1 MKRCLVTCSSSL
13 SKEENIEHC
22 CQEIIA
28 ENAKPILLIF
38 FSEEVDFWYYAKE
51 LHLAFPDATSI
62 GSSTY
67 INFSSAGFSQS
78 GLSVMAIFSGIE
90 CSAGLLFEI
99 DRHPKNYIEHISNAV
114 QKLSSLENT
123 CCMEFSTPFSN
134 SEELVLDTFKA
145 VLGNKNIPLFG
156 GSAGLVN
163 QNNNGF
169 VALNGDIFIN
179 TCAFIFIHNLNG
191 KIFLYNESIFKK
203 TPLQFIATDIDC
215 EDRKVYEYDEQPAA
229 DVISKAL
236 KVDLE
241 NLPEVLVH
249 HPMGRIVNNKIFI
262 TDHNKIFPD
271 GSISYYSRI
280 YNHTK
285 MVLLEPDDFER
296 VWAETAEEVHKN
308 IPSPSF
314 TIAIN
319 CLSRTII
326 FEKEKKQYL
335 FVSALKRNYGDFIG
349 LSGYGEQLDF
359 MHLNKSLII
368 AAFE

>member
-13 SKEENIEHC
+13 SKEANIEHC
-22 CQEIIA
+22 YQEISA

-38 FSEEVDFWYYAKE
+38 FSEEEDFWYYAQE
-51 LHLAFPDATSI
+51 LHKAFPDTISI

-99 DRHPKNYIEHISNAV
+99 DRHPKNYIAHVKNAIN
-114 QKLSSLENT
+114 QISSLENT

-134 SEELVLDTFKA
+134 SEELVLDTFKT
-145 VLGNKNIPLFG
+145 VLGDKNVPLFG
-156 GSAGLVN
+156 GSSGLVN
-163 QNNNGF
+163 KNNNGF
-169 VALNGDIFIN
+169 VALNGDIYKN
-179 TCAFIFIHNLNG
+179 TCAFVFIHNLNG
-191 KIFLYNESIFKK
+191 KIFLYRENIFKE
-203 TPLQFIATDIDC
+203 TPLHFIATDIDC

-229 DVISKAL
+229 DVLSKAL

-241 NLPEVLVH
+241 NLQEALLQ
-249 HPMGRIVNNKIFI
+249 HPMGRIVNNQIFI
-262 TDHNKIFPD
+262 TDSDKIFPD
-271 GSISYYSRI
+271 GSISYFSRI

-296 VWAETAEEVHKN
+296 VWAETAEEVNKN
-308 IPSPSF
+308 ILSPSF

-319 CLSRTII
+319 CFSRTIL
-326 FEKEKKQYL
+326 FEKENKQYV
-335 FVSALKRNYGDFIG
+335 FVSTLKRNYGDFIG

-359 MHLNKSLII
+359 VHLNKSLVI
-368 AAFE
+368 AVFE